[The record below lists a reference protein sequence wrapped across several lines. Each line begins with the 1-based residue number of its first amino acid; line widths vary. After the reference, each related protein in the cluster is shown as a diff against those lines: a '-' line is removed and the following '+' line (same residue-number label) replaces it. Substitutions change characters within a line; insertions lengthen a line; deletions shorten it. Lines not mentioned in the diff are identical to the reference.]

1 MDEAQ
6 KEEII
11 RKKAA
16 KGDMT
21 EGNVAKKLVAF
32 AIPVAIASL
41 VQALYNLADMSIVG
55 HFVGSAGMSAVTM
68 GGLIINVVF
77 AIVNG
82 LANGGA
88 IFMGQL
94 FGARKQD
101 QIKPVIGTMLTG
113 YAILA
118 LIVTGLILGFE
129 RLIFQ
134 AMKAPK
140 ESYEMAVTYLGI
152 YIAGTIFVY
161 MYNVLAASLR
171 AVGKTTPSMVAV
183 VVTAALNVIL
193 DLLFV
198 GPLKMGVAGAALATI
213 ISQCISMIIIG
224 VYVKKTGLF
233 DFKIKSFGINWKLL
247 KTVIKIG
254 LPQACQF
261 GLTVMSYVLI
271 SGFVNQYGVFASA
284 ASGATSKIWSFE
296 VLPAQAVQMAMM
308 TLTAQNIACGK
319 IDRIKKG
326 LLVALA
332 IGFVCAGLFWGAS
345 QLFPEAMLGI
355 FTSEPEVL
363 AVGTRYL
370 QILLASGIFESLMF
384 CLFGVIAGSGN
395 TLYNFLCAVLS
406 AIVVRFALVW
416 VFDHFTT
423 LGFNGIAWAYVCAP
437 VASGLA
443 ALIFVLSGKWKT
455 SKIRL

>member
-1 MDEAQ
+1 MEEAK
-6 KEEII
+6 KEEIVNK
-11 RKKAA
+11 RAA

-21 EGNVAKKLVAF
+21 EGSVGKKLVAF
-32 AIPVAIASL
+32 AIPLAIASL

-77 AIVNG
+77 AVING
-82 LANGGA
+82 LSNGGA

-94 FGARKQD
+94 YGARKQD
-101 QIKPVIGTMLTG
+101 QIKNVIGTMLTG

-118 LIVTGLILGFE
+118 VIVTGLIIGFE
-129 RLIFQ
+129 RLIFT
-134 AMKAPK
+134 AMKAPA
-140 ESYEMAVTYLGI
+140 ESKEMAVTYLAI
-152 YIAGTIFVY
+152 YMAGTIFVY
-161 MYNVLAASLR
+161 IYNVLAASLR
-171 AVGKTTPSMVAV
+171 AVGKTTPAMVAV
-183 VVTAALNVIL
+183 VVTAALNVVL

-213 ISQCISMIIIG
+213 ISQCISMIIIA

-233 DFKIKSFGINWKLL
+233 DFRIKSFGIDWKLF
-247 KTVIKIG
+247 KTVFKIG

-261 GLTVMSYVLI
+261 GLTVMSYLLI

-296 VLPAQAVQMAMM
+296 VLPAQSVQMAVM
-308 TLTAQNIACGK
+308 TLTAQNIARGK

-326 LLVALA
+326 LLIAMA
-332 IGFVCAGLFWGAS
+332 IAFVSAGLFWGAS

-355 FTSEPEVL
+355 FTSDQGVIDI
-363 AVGTRYL
+363 GTRYL
-370 QILLASGIFESLMF
+370 QILLGSGIFESLMF

-406 AIVVRFALVW
+406 AIVVRFSLVW
-416 VFDHFTT
+416 IFDHFTT

-437 VASGLA
+437 IASGLA

>member
-1 MDEAQ
+1 MEETQ
-6 KEEII
+6 KEEAI
-11 RKKAA
+11 RKRAA

-21 EGNVAKKLVAF
+21 EGSVGRKLVAF
-32 AIPVAIASL
+32 AIPLAVASL

-77 AIVNG
+77 AVING
-82 LANGGA
+82 LSNGGA

-94 FGARKQD
+94 YGARKQD
-101 QIKPVIGTMLTG
+101 QIKNVIGTMLTG

-118 LIVTGLILGFE
+118 VIVTGLIIGFE
-129 RLIFQ
+129 RLIFT
-134 AMKAPK
+134 AMKAPA
-140 ESYEMAVTYLGI
+140 ESKEMAVTYLAI
-152 YIAGTIFVY
+152 YMAGTIFVY
-161 MYNVLAASLR
+161 IYNVLAASLR
-171 AVGKTTPSMVAV
+171 AVGKTTPAMVAV
-183 VVTAALNVIL
+183 VVTAALNVVL

-198 GPLKMGVAGAALATI
+198 GPFKMGVAGAALATI
-213 ISQCISMIIIG
+213 ISQCISMIIIA

-233 DFKIKSFGINWKLL
+233 DFRVKSFGINWQLL
-247 KTVIKIG
+247 KTVVKIG

-261 GLTVMSYVLI
+261 GLTVMSYLLI

-296 VLPAQAVQMAMM
+296 VLPAQAVQMAVM
-308 TLTAQNIACGK
+308 TLTAQNIARGN

-326 LLVALA
+326 LLIAMA
-332 IGFVCAGLFWGAS
+332 IAFVSAGLFFAAS

-355 FTSEPEVL
+355 FTSDQGVIDI
-363 AVGTRYL
+363 GTRYL
-370 QILLASGIFESLMF
+370 QILMGSGIFESLMF

-406 AIVVRFALVW
+406 AIVVRFSLVW
-416 VFDHFTT
+416 IFDHFTT

>member
-1 MDEAQ
+1 MEETQ
-6 KEEII
+6 KEAVVN
-11 RKKAA
+11 KKAA
-16 KGDMT
+16 KGDLT
-21 EGNVAKKLVAF
+21 EGNVGKKLIAF
-32 AIPVAIASL
+32 AIPLAIASL

-77 AIVNG
+77 AVING

-101 QIKPVIGTMLTG
+101 QIKDVIGTMLTG
-113 YAILA
+113 FAILA
-118 LIVTGLILGFE
+118 LIVTGLIIGFE

-134 AMKAPK
+134 AMKAPQ
-140 ESYEMAVTYLGI
+140 ESYEMAVTYLAI
-152 YIAGTIFVY
+152 YMAGTIFVY

-183 VVTAALNVIL
+183 VVTAILNVIL

-213 ISQCISMIIIG
+213 ISQCISMIIIAI
-224 VYVKKTGLF
+224 YVKKTGLF
-233 DFKIKSFGINWKLL
+233 DFKVKSFGINWKLL
-247 KTVIKIG
+247 RTVVKIG

-261 GLTVMSYVLI
+261 GLTVLSYLFI
-271 SGFVNQYGVFASA
+271 SGFVNQYGVLASA

-326 LLVALA
+326 LLISMA
-332 IGFVCAGLFWGAS
+332 IAFVSAGLFWGAA
-345 QLFPEAMLGI
+345 QLFPRAIFGI
-355 FTSEPEVL
+355 FTSDEGVIDI
-363 AVGTRYL
+363 GTRYL
-370 QILLASGIFESLMF
+370 QILLGSGIFESLMF

-395 TLYNFLCAVLS
+395 TLYTFLCAVLS
-406 AIVVRFALVW
+406 AIVVRLSLVW
-416 VFDHFTT
+416 IFDQFTT

-437 VASGLA
+437 IASGLA

>member
-6 KEEII
+6 KEAII
-11 RKKAA
+11 KKKAA

-21 EGNVAKKLVAF
+21 EGNVAKKLIAF

-183 VVTAALNVIL
+183 VVTAALNVLL

-224 VYVKKTGLF
+224 IYVKKTGLF

-247 KTVIKIG
+247 KTVVKIG

-319 IDRIKKG
+319 IDRIKRG

-355 FTSEPEVL
+355 FTTDPEVI
-363 AVGTRYL
+363 AIGSEYL
-370 QILLASGIFESLMF
+370 KILTISYMIESLMF
-384 CLFGVIAGSGN
+384 CLYGIITGGGHTYYVFG
-395 TLYNFLCAVLS
+395 CAILS
-406 AIVVRFALVW
+406 AFIIRFTFSW
-416 VFDHFTT
+416 IFSSFTS
-423 LGFNGIAWAYVCAP
+423 LGLMGIGWAYVLAP
-437 VASGLA
+437 ACSGLA
-443 ALIFVLSGKWKT
+443 ALIFILTGKWK
-455 SKIRL
+455 KNRVKV